1 MSTNAFLK
9 PAEFYQREVNPIRN
23 YIEQTSFY
31 LHKMSGNDLN
41 VCKEII
47 TKNLRTKSSVFKDL
61 VDPEVRYFE
70 RNDVGDRNEAN
81 IRLSNYISDVNK
93 NEEILVPTFTTYL
106 NTSIKKSIIVDFID
120 GNVKRRSKAKEEAF
134 IAKGEG
140 KKDLYIA
147 KENEQANMKL
157 YNNSLSGAFAA
168 GGNVLN
174 NPTAHNTLT
183 SITRT
188 ESSLGNASNEKII
201 AGNRHYRNADTVLNN
216 LISITSD
223 LDREALTH
231 VVIKYCLHI
240 PTKQNVIDC
249 IKYSSDL
256 YWRDERAFQKIYDYI
271 DKLDD
276 IERVGFV
283 YISDMFH
290 IRKYNPNLIKVFLT
304 TLATKINNHLELKP
318 KEQLIDLLHKFD
330 EQVINFGH
338 LICLSEV
345 KGIGKDYTK
354 LSDIDINTLY
364 YTCCNIQNTVDKYKD
379 FIDAIFLTKHIPSN
393 TAYIPN
399 MIRRTV
405 VLSDTD
411 STMFSV
417 DEYVKWYFGK
427 IIFNDEAF
435 AIASAV
441 MFIATQCIA
450 HTLAVFSANLNVERP
465 KLFNMAMKPEY
476 AFPVFAQTPVAKHYF
491 TCKTVQ
497 EGNVFKEMEMEIKG
511 VHLKNSAAPRSIIKP
526 AHAKMK
532 QILLKIMNNEKI
544 ALLPE
549 LKEVAELERKISTS
563 LLNGEVE
570 YYKQSKIKTPE
581 AYARSALESPYM
593 HHLFW
598 QSVFEPKYGKTEE
611 APYSV
616 IKIPTIVDNIT
627 AVKRWIEIIKDKELA
642 DRLNNWFVARDKRDF
657 PTIYISTAYIKAFGI
672 PEEIKPI
679 INIERIILDLTVVNR
694 MILETLGYCP
704 KTEKLIKD
712 HGY

>member
-1 MSTNAFLK
+1 MSDNSFLK

-23 YIEQTSFY
+23 YIDQTSFY
-31 LHKMSGNDLN
+31 LHKMSGKDLN
-41 VCKEII
+41 VCKEVI
-47 TKNLRTKSSVFKDL
+47 TKSLRTKSSVFENL
-61 VDPEVRYFE
+61 IDPEVRYFE
-70 RNDVGDRNEAN
+70 RNDVGDRNETN

-106 NTSIKKSIIVDFID
+106 NTSIKRSIIVDFID
-120 GNVKRRSKAKEEAF
+120 GNVKRRSKAKKEAF
-134 IAKGEG
+134 VAKAAGNI
-140 KKDLYIA
+140 DLHIT

-223 LDREALTH
+223 LDREALNTI
-231 VVIKYCLHI
+231 VIKYNLYI
-240 PTKQNVIDC
+240 PTKQDVVDC
-249 IKYSSDL
+249 IKFSSDL
-256 YWRDERAFQKIYDYI
+256 YWRDEKAFQKIYNYI
-271 DKLDD
+271 DTLDD
-276 IERVGFV
+276 IERAGFV
-283 YISDMFH
+283 YIGDMFH
-290 IRKYNPNLIKVFLT
+290 IRKYNPALIKVFLT
-304 TLATKINNHLELKP
+304 TLAVKINNHLDLRDQD
-318 KEQLIDLLHKFD
+318 QLIDLIHKFD
-330 EQVINFGH
+330 EQVINFAH
-338 LICLSEV
+338 LICSSEV
-345 KGIGKDYTK
+345 KGIGKDYKK
-354 LSDIDINTLY
+354 LSLADMNTLY
-364 YTCCNIQNTVDKYKD
+364 YTCCNIQNTIDKYKD

-417 DEYVKWYFGK
+417 DEYVKWYFGE

-435 AIASAV
+435 ALASAV

-450 HTLAVFSANLNVERP
+450 HTLAIFSANLNVERP

-549 LKEVAELERKISTS
+549 LKEVADLERKISTS

-616 IKIPTIVDNIT
+616 IKIPTIVENIT
-627 AVKRWIEIIKDKELA
+627 AVKRWIEIIKDRELA
-642 DRLNNWFVARDKRDF
+642 ERLNNWFIARDKKDF
-657 PTIYISTAYIKAFGI
+657 PTIYISTSYIKSFGI

-679 INIERIILDLTVVNR
+679 INIDRIILDLTVVNR

-704 KTEKLIKD
+704 KSEKLIKD